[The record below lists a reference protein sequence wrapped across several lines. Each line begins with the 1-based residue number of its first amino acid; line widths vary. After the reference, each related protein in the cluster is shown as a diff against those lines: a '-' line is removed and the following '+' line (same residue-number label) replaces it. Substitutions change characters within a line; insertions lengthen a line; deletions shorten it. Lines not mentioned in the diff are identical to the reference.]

1 MLNKIGVNAINYFE
15 MCDLWILLRIILHYI
30 KYQPDCKTD
39 HNPSASLSEGS
50 TRPVITAKQNKN
62 KPKEAPMELF
72 LVAQNFKSVVHVP
85 WTLGCLAT
93 CLVFSFTTFLPKE
106 FLSLIACRSTSSGS
120 IFFTHITL
128 SFLFP
133 VHLAKKNSYLTSH
146 KRERERERER
156 YLW

>member
-1 MLNKIGVNAINYFE
+1 

-62 KPKEAPMELF
+62 KPKEAPHGAVSCSSKF
-72 LVAQNFKSVVHVP
+72 QVCCP
-85 WTLGCLAT
+85 CTLNARVFGNMSCLQFHN
-93 CLVFSFTTFLPKE
+93 LSPKE

-146 KRERERERER
+146 KRERERERDTYGKVLSNADADHE
-156 YLW
+156 LVE